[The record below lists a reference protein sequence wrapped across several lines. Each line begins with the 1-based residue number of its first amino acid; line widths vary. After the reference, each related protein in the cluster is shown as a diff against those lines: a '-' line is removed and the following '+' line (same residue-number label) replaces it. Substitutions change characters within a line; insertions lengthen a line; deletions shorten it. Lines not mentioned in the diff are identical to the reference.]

1 LKQFTAV
8 TQANQKPAFVNVL
21 IIQIMHNGSQKVQS
35 LSIWVILEDVSNSFF
50 TFGRLFETDE
60 ILAAEDILCGNILYM
75 DLLCED
81 ILCGGIMNQI
91 LLNSFILF
99 FACFTVL
106 LFSSSA
112 N

>member
-60 ILAAEDILCGNILYM
+60 ILAAEDILCGNIFYVDLFVRGHFVRRHYEPDSFKQLYSF
-75 DLLCED
+75 LC
-81 ILCGGIMNQI
+81 LFY
-91 LLNSFILF
+91 SFIIF
-99 FACFTVL
+99 
-106 LFSSSA
+106 
-112 N
+112 